1 MQRTNNMANA
11 DNNIDLQLKGY
22 ISNEERKSFFL
33 FAGAGSGKTY
43 SLVKLLENIQVIWG
57 NKLKQEHRQVAVITY
72 TNAATDEIMRR
83 IDYNPLFHVSTIHSF
98 VWDSIK
104 TYQKDIKARY
114 LQRLQANI
122 DELQAKIDATKNK
135 ETKTY
140 KANQE
145 KINYLIERKEA
156 KEKIDKF
163 IYNPNGD
170 NLKANSLNHS
180 DVIEIGTQMMQE
192 NLLLQQ
198 IITQQYP
205 FMLIDES
212 QDTRSGLVDAFFTIQ
227 KSFPN
232 DFTLGL
238 IGDIKQRIYMDGK
251 ADIKNLIPA
260 DWEKPEKVM
269 NYRCSKRIIQLA
281 NKISSVLDGSE
292 QQARDNAPEG
302 YVHLFLVN
310 SHDVLDKNAKELDMR
325 AQMSV
330 ITGDEQWNSDVK
342 VLTLEHRM
350 AAVRLDFED
359 FYELFARLPKYQ
371 MSFLQGE
378 MAEMSFFANMVFPLM
393 TMLKEYDGIG
403 VLNLLKKKSPLLE
416 AVPDRNYPEVLGK
429 IRKVLDNLRSSK
441 LEEMKVSEIIEFI
454 QKTSLFDI
462 PDYLLLALKSKE
474 EDIDKDDTEALV
486 WVKALQLPLGQFKAY
501 DDYVH
506 DRTPYATH
514 QGVKGLEFPR
524 VLVLVDDKE
533 AKGNL
538 FSYDKLF
545 KVAPLSNTDIQNKE
559 KGKDNSLDRTGR
571 LFYVTCT
578 RAKESLAI
586 VMYTSDPEKAKKT
599 SIENEW
605 FNEDEITII

>member
-1 MQRTNNMANA
+1 MANA
-11 DNNIDLQLKGY
+11 DNNIDSQLKEY
-22 ISNEERKSFFL
+22 ISKEKRKSFFL

-43 SLVKLLENIQVIWG
+43 SLVKFLENIQNVWG
-57 NKLKQEHRQVAVITY
+57 KELMQEHRQVAVITY

-122 DELQAKIDATKNK
+122 DDLKVKMEATKNK
-135 ETKTY
+135 ATRTY
-140 KANQE
+140 QANQE
-145 KINYLIERKEA
+145 RLNHLIERKEA

-198 IITQQYP
+198 IISQQYP
-205 FMLIDES
+205 FILIDES

-227 KSFPN
+227 KNFPKY
-232 DFTLGL
+232 FSLGL

-251 ADIKNLIPA
+251 ADIKSLIPI

-269 NYRCSKRIIQLA
+269 NYRCSKRVIQLA
-281 NKISSVLDGSE
+281 NKISSVLDGSHQE
-292 QQARDNAPEG
+292 ARDNAPEG
-302 YVHLFLVN
+302 FAHLFLVN
-310 SHDVLDKNAKELDMR
+310 AQEVLDKNMKEQDVRAK
-325 AQMSV
+325 MSS
-330 ITGDEQWNSDVK
+330 ITGDNKWKSDVK

-350 AAVRLDFED
+350 AAVRLGFEG
-359 FYELFARLPKYQ
+359 FYDLFARLPKYQ

-378 MAEMSFFANMVFPLM
+378 MADMSFFADLVFPLV
-393 TMLKEYDGIG
+393 TMLKEDDGIG
-403 VLNLLKKKSPLLE
+403 VLDLLKKNSPLLE
-416 AVPDRNYPEVLGK
+416 AVPDRDFPAMLAK
-429 IRKVLDNLRSSK
+429 IRKVLDVLRSSNV
-441 LEEMKVSEIIEFI
+441 EEMKASEIIEFV
-454 QKTSLFDI
+454 QKNTLFAI
-462 PDYLLLALKSKE
+462 PDHLVLALNSKE
-474 EDIDKDDTEALV
+474 EEIAKEDAESLV
-486 WVKALQLPLGQFKAY
+486 WVRALQLPLRQFKAY

-524 VLVLVDDKE
+524 VLVLIDDG
-533 AKGNL
+533 AARGNT

-545 KVAPLSNTDIQNKE
+545 NVAPLSNTDIQNKE
-559 KGKDNSLDRTGR
+559 KGKENSIDRTGR

-578 RAKESLAI
+578 CAKESLAI
-586 VMYTSDPEKAKKT
+586 LMYTSNPDKAKQT
-599 SIENEW
+599 AIQNGWFADNEI
-605 FNEDEITII
+605 DIL

>member
-1 MQRTNNMANA
+1 MANA
-11 DNNIDLQLKGY
+11 DNNIDLQLKECV
-22 ISNEERKSFFL
+22 SNEKRKSFFL

-43 SLVKLLENIQVIWG
+43 SLVKLLENIQNVWG
-57 NKLKQEHRQVAVITY
+57 NKLMREHRQVAVITY

-83 IDYNPLFHVSTIHSF
+83 IDYNSLFHVSTIHSF

-122 DELQAKIDATKNK
+122 DELQAKIEATKNK

-145 KINYLIERKEA
+145 KINHLIERKEA

-180 DVIEIGTQMMQE
+180 DVIEIGTQMLQE
-192 NLLLQQ
+192 NRLLQQ

-212 QDTRSGLVDAFFTIQ
+212 QDTRSGLIDAFFTIQ
-227 KSFPN
+227 KNYPN

-260 DWEKPEKVM
+260 DWEKPEKVK

-292 QQARDNAPEG
+292 QQARDDAPEG
-302 YVHLFLVN
+302 YVHLFLAN
-310 SHDVLDKNAKELDMR
+310 SHDVLDKIAKELDVR
-325 AQMSV
+325 AKMSA

-342 VLTLEHRM
+342 VLTLEHSM
-350 AAVRLDFED
+350 AAVRLDFKD

-378 MAEMSFFANMVFPLM
+378 MTDMTFFSNLIFPLVS
-393 TMLKEYDGIG
+393 MLKENDGIG
-403 VLNLLKKKSPLLE
+403 VLNLLKKDSPLLE
-416 AVPDRNYPEVLGK
+416 AVPDRDYPEMLGK
-429 IRKVLDNLRSSK
+429 IKKVLDELRNSNV
-441 LEEMKVSEIIEFI
+441 EEMKVSEIIEFV
-454 QKTSLFDI
+454 QRNMLFAI
-462 PDYLLLALKSKE
+462 PGHLKLALNSKE
-474 EDIDKDDTEALV
+474 EEVDKDDKESLA
-486 WVKALQLPLGQFKAY
+486 WVRALQLPLRQFKAY

-506 DRTPYATH
+506 ERTPYATH

-524 VLVLVDDKE
+524 VLVLIDE
-533 AKGNL
+533 EAAKGNM
-538 FSYDKLF
+538 FSCEKLF
-545 KVAPLSNTDIQNKE
+545 NVTPLSQTDIKNKE
-559 KGKDNSLDRTGR
+559 MGKENSIDRTSR

-586 VMYTSDPEKAKKT
+586 LMYTSNTERAKQTAIQYGWCEEKE
-599 SIENEW
+599 IE
-605 FNEDEITII
+605 IL

>member
-1 MQRTNNMANA
+1 MANA
-11 DNNIDLQLKGY
+11 DNNIDLQLKECV
-22 ISNEERKSFFL
+22 SNEKRKSFFL

-43 SLVKLLENIQVIWG
+43 SLVKLLENIQNVWG
-57 NKLKQEHRQVAVITY
+57 NKLMREHRQVAVITY

-83 IDYNPLFHVSTIHSF
+83 IDYNSLFHVSTIHSF

-122 DELQAKIDATKNK
+122 DELQAKIEATKNK

-145 KINYLIERKEA
+145 KINHLIERKEA

-180 DVIEIGTQMMQE
+180 DVIEIGTQMLQE
-192 NLLLQQ
+192 NRLLQQ

-212 QDTRSGLVDAFFTIQ
+212 QDTRSGLIDAFFTIQ
-227 KSFPN
+227 KNYPN

-260 DWEKPEKVM
+260 DWEKPEKVK

-292 QQARDNAPEG
+292 QQARDDAPEG
-302 YVHLFLVN
+302 YVHLFLAN
-310 SHDVLDKNAKELDMR
+310 SHDVLDKIAKELDVR
-325 AQMSV
+325 AKMSA

-342 VLTLEHRM
+342 VLTLEHSM
-350 AAVRLDFED
+350 AAVRLDFKD

-378 MAEMSFFANMVFPLM
+378 MTDMTFFSNLIFPLVS
-393 TMLKEYDGIG
+393 MLKENDGIG
-403 VLNLLKKKSPLLE
+403 VLNLLKKDSPLLE
-416 AVPDRNYPEVLGK
+416 AVPDRDYPEMLGK
-429 IRKVLDNLRSSK
+429 IKKVLDELRNSNV
-441 LEEMKVSEIIEFI
+441 EEMKVSEIIEFV
-454 QKTSLFDI
+454 QRNMLFAI
-462 PDYLLLALKSKE
+462 PGHLKLALNSKE
-474 EDIDKDDTEALV
+474 EEVDKDDKESLA
-486 WVKALQLPLGQFKAY
+486 WVRALQLPLRQFKAY

-506 DRTPYATH
+506 ERTPYATH

-524 VLVLVDDKE
+524 VLVLIDE
-533 AKGNL
+533 EAAKGNM
-538 FSYDKLF
+538 FSYEKLF
-545 KVAPLSNTDIQNKE
+545 NVAPLSQTDIKNKE
-559 KGKDNSLDRTGR
+559 MGKENSIDRTSR

-586 VMYTSDPEKAKKT
+586 LMYTSNTERAKQTAIHNGWFGK
-599 SIENEW
+599 NEI
-605 FNEDEITII
+605 DVL

>member
-1 MQRTNNMANA
+1 MANA
-11 DNNIDLQLKGY
+11 DNNIDLQLKECV
-22 ISNEERKSFFL
+22 SNEKRKSFFL

-43 SLVKLLENIQVIWG
+43 SLVKLLENIQNVWG
-57 NKLKQEHRQVAVITY
+57 NKLIREHRQVAVITY

-145 KINYLIERKEA
+145 KINHLIERKEA

-180 DVIEIGTQMMQE
+180 DVIEIGTQMLQE

-212 QDTRSGLVDAFFTIQ
+212 QDTRSGLVDAFFNIQ
-227 KSFPN
+227 KNFPN

-292 QQARDNAPEG
+292 QQARDVAPEG

-310 SHDVLDKNAKELDMR
+310 SHDVLDKNAKELDVR
-325 AQMSV
+325 AKMSA

-342 VLTLEHRM
+342 VLTLEHSM
-350 AAVRLDFED
+350 AAVRLDFKD
-359 FYELFARLPKYQ
+359 FYELFAHLPKYQ

-393 TMLKEYDGIG
+393 NMLKEDDGIG

-416 AVPDRNYPEVLGK
+416 AVPDRDYPEMLGK
-429 IRKVLDNLRSSK
+429 IRKVLDELRSSN
-441 LEEMKVSEIIEFI
+441 LDEMKVSEIIEFV
-454 QKTSLFDI
+454 QRNMLFAI
-462 PDYLLLALKSKE
+462 PDHLTLALNSKE
-474 EDIDKDDTEALV
+474 EEVDKDDKESLA
-486 WVKALQLPLGQFKAY
+486 WVRALQLPLRQFKAY

-506 DRTPYATH
+506 ERTPYATH

-524 VLVLVDDKE
+524 VLVLIDE
-533 AKGNL
+533 EAAKGNM
-538 FSYDKLF
+538 FSYEKLF
-545 KVAPLSNTDIQNKE
+545 NVTPLSQTDIKNKE
-559 KGKDNSLDRTGR
+559 MGKENSIDRTSR

-586 VMYTSDPEKAKKT
+586 LMYTSNTERAKQTAIHNGWFGK
-599 SIENEW
+599 NEI
-605 FNEDEITII
+605 DVL

>member
-1 MQRTNNMANA
+1 MANA
-11 DNNIDLQLKGY
+11 DNNIDLQLKECV
-22 ISNEERKSFFL
+22 SNEKRKSFFL

-43 SLVKLLENIQVIWG
+43 SLVKLLENIQNVWG
-57 NKLKQEHRQVAVITY
+57 NKLMREHRQVAVITY

-114 LQRLQANI
+114 LKRLQANI

-145 KINYLIERKEA
+145 KINHLIERKEA

-180 DVIEIGTQMMQE
+180 DVIEIGTQMLQV

-227 KSFPN
+227 KNFPN

-292 QQARDNAPEG
+292 QQARDDAPEG
-302 YVHLFLVN
+302 YVHLFLAN
-310 SHDVLDKNAKELDMR
+310 SHDVLDKIAKELDVR
-325 AQMSV
+325 AKMSA

-342 VLTLEHRM
+342 VLTLEHSM
-350 AAVRLDFED
+350 AAVRLDFKD

-378 MAEMSFFANMVFPLM
+378 MTDMTFFSNLIFPLVS
-393 TMLKEYDGIG
+393 MLKENDGIG
-403 VLNLLKKKSPLLE
+403 VLNLLKKDSPLLE
-416 AVPDRNYPEVLGK
+416 AVPDRDYPEMLGK
-429 IRKVLDNLRSSK
+429 IKKVLDELRNSNV
-441 LEEMKVSEIIEFI
+441 EEMKVSEIIEFV
-454 QKTSLFDI
+454 QRNMLFAI
-462 PDYLLLALKSKE
+462 PGHLKLALNSKE
-474 EDIDKDDTEALV
+474 EEVDKDDKESLA
-486 WVKALQLPLGQFKAY
+486 WVRALQLPLRQFKAY

-506 DRTPYATH
+506 ERTPYATH

-524 VLVLVDDKE
+524 VLVLIDE
-533 AKGNL
+533 EAAKGNM
-538 FSYDKLF
+538 FSYEKLF
-545 KVAPLSNTDIQNKE
+545 NVAPLSQTDIKNKDM
-559 KGKDNSLDRTGR
+559 GKENSIDRTSR

-586 VMYTSDPEKAKKT
+586 LMYTSKTERAKQT
-599 SIENEW
+599 AIQYGW
-605 FNEDEITII
+605 FEEREIDIL

>member
-1 MQRTNNMANA
+1 MR
-11 DNNIDLQLKGY
+11 
-22 ISNEERKSFFL
+22 
-33 FAGAGSGKTY
+33 
-43 SLVKLLENIQVIWG
+43 
-57 NKLKQEHRQVAVITY
+57 EHRQVAVITY

-135 ETKTY
+135 ERKTY

-145 KINYLIERKEA
+145 KINHLIERKEA

-180 DVIEIGTQMMQE
+180 DVIEIGTQMLQE
-192 NLLLQQ
+192 NRLLQQ

-227 KSFPN
+227 KNFPN

-260 DWEKPEKVM
+260 DWEKPEKVK

-292 QQARDNAPEG
+292 QQARDVAPEG

-310 SHDVLDKNAKELDMR
+310 SHDVLDKNAKELDVR
-325 AQMSV
+325 AKMSA

-350 AAVRLDFED
+350 AAVRLDFKD
-359 FYELFARLPKYQ
+359 FYELFAHLPKYQ

-393 TMLKEYDGIG
+393 NMLKEDDGIG

-416 AVPDRNYPEVLGK
+416 AVPDRDYPEMLGK
-429 IRKVLDNLRSSK
+429 IRKVLDELRSSN
-441 LEEMKVSEIIEFI
+441 LEEMKVSEIIEFV
-454 QKTSLFDI
+454 QRNMLFAI
-462 PDYLLLALKSKE
+462 PDHLTLALNSKE
-474 EDIDKDDTEALV
+474 EEVDKDDKESLA
-486 WVKALQLPLGQFKAY
+486 WVRALQLPLRQFKAY

-506 DRTPYATH
+506 ERTPYATH

-524 VLVLVDDKE
+524 VLVLIDE
-533 AKGNL
+533 EAAKGNM
-538 FSYDKLF
+538 FSYEKLF
-545 KVAPLSNTDIQNKE
+545 NVTPLSQTDIKNKE
-559 KGKDNSLDRTGR
+559 MGKENSIDRTSR

-586 VMYTSDPEKAKKT
+586 LMYTSNTERAKQTAIHNGWFGK
-599 SIENEW
+599 NEI
-605 FNEDEITII
+605 DVV

>member
-1 MQRTNNMANA
+1 MANA
-11 DNNIDLQLKGY
+11 DNNIDLQLKECV
-22 ISNEERKSFFL
+22 SNEKRKSFFL

-43 SLVKLLENIQVIWG
+43 SLVKLLENIQNVWG
-57 NKLKQEHRQVAVITY
+57 NKLMREHRQVAVITY

-145 KINYLIERKEA
+145 KINHLIERKEA

-227 KSFPN
+227 KNFPN

-292 QQARDNAPEG
+292 QQARDDAPEG

-310 SHDVLDKNAKELDMR
+310 SHNVLDKNAKELDVR
-325 AQMSV
+325 AKMSA

-371 MSFLQGE
+371 MSFLQGD

-393 TMLKEYDGIG
+393 NMLKEDDGIG

-416 AVPDRNYPEVLGK
+416 AVPDRDYPEMLGK
-429 IRKVLDNLRSSK
+429 IRKVLDELRSSN
-441 LEEMKVSEIIEFI
+441 LEEMKVSEIIEFV
-454 QKTSLFDI
+454 QRNMLFAI
-462 PDYLLLALKSKE
+462 PGHLTLALNSKE
-474 EDIDKDDTEALV
+474 EEVDKDDEESLA
-486 WVKALQLPLGQFKAY
+486 WVRALQLPLRQFKAY

-506 DRTPYATH
+506 ERTPYATH

-524 VLVLVDDKE
+524 VLVLIDE
-533 AKGNL
+533 EAAKGNM
-538 FSYDKLF
+538 FSYEKLF
-545 KVAPLSNTDIQNKE
+545 NVVPLSQTDIKNKE
-559 KGKDNSLDRTGR
+559 MGKENSIDRTSR

-586 VMYTSDPEKAKKT
+586 LMYTSNTERAKQTAIHNGWFGK
-599 SIENEW
+599 NEI
-605 FNEDEITII
+605 DVL

>member
-1 MQRTNNMANA
+1 MANA
-11 DNNIDLQLKGY
+11 DNNIDLQLKECV
-22 ISNEERKSFFL
+22 SNEKRKSFFL

-43 SLVKLLENIQVIWG
+43 SLVKLLENIQNVWG
-57 NKLKQEHRQVAVITY
+57 NKLMREHRQVAVITY

-122 DELQAKIDATKNK
+122 YELQAKIDATKNK

-145 KINYLIERKEA
+145 KINHLIERKEA

-180 DVIEIGTQMMQE
+180 DVIEIGTQMLQE

-227 KSFPN
+227 KNFPN

-292 QQARDNAPEG
+292 QQARDDAPEG

-310 SHDVLDKNAKELDMR
+310 SHNVLDKNAKELDVR
-325 AQMSV
+325 AKMSA

-342 VLTLEHRM
+342 VLTLEHSM
-350 AAVRLDFED
+350 AAVRLDFKD

-371 MSFLQGE
+371 MSFLQGD

-393 TMLKEYDGIG
+393 TMLKENDGIG

-416 AVPDRNYPEVLGK
+416 AVPDRDYPEMLAK
-429 IRKVLDNLRSSK
+429 IRNVLDELRSSN
-441 LEEMKVSEIIEFI
+441 LEEMKVSEIIEFV
-454 QKTSLFDI
+454 QRNMLFAI
-462 PDYLLLALKSKE
+462 PDHLTLALNSKE
-474 EDIDKDDTEALV
+474 EEVDKDDKESLA
-486 WVKALQLPLGQFKAY
+486 WVRALQLPLRQFKAY

-506 DRTPYATH
+506 ERTPYATH

-524 VLVLVDDKE
+524 VLVLIDE
-533 AKGNL
+533 EAAKGNM
-538 FSYDKLF
+538 FSYEKLF
-545 KVAPLSNTDIQNKE
+545 NVTPLSQTDIKNKE
-559 KGKDNSLDRTGR
+559 MGKENSIDRTSR

-586 VMYTSDPEKAKKT
+586 LMYTSNTERAKQTAIHNGWFGK
-599 SIENEW
+599 NEI
-605 FNEDEITII
+605 DVL

>member
-1 MQRTNNMANA
+1 MANA
-11 DNNIDLQLKGY
+11 DNNIDLQLKECV
-22 ISNEERKSFFL
+22 SNEKRKSFFL

-43 SLVKLLENIQVIWG
+43 SLVKLLENIQNVWG
-57 NKLKQEHRQVAVITY
+57 NKLMREHRQVAVITY

-104 TYQKDIKARY
+104 TYQKDIKVRY
-114 LQRLQANI
+114 LKRLQANI

-145 KINYLIERKEA
+145 KINHLIERKEA

-180 DVIEIGTQMMQE
+180 DVIEIGTQMLQV

-227 KSFPN
+227 KNFPN

-292 QQARDNAPEG
+292 QQARDDAPEG

-310 SHDVLDKNAKELDMR
+310 SHDDLDKNAKELDVR
-325 AQMSV
+325 AKMSA

-359 FYELFARLPKYQ
+359 FYELFAHLPKYQ

-378 MAEMSFFANMVFPLM
+378 MAEMSFFANKVFPLM
-393 TMLKEYDGIG
+393 TMLKENDGIG
-403 VLNLLKKKSPLLE
+403 VFNLLKKDSPLLE
-416 AVPDRNYPEVLGK
+416 AVPDRDYPEMLGK
-429 IRKVLDNLRSSK
+429 IRKVLDELRSSN
-441 LEEMKVSEIIEFI
+441 LEEMKVSEIIEFV
-454 QKTSLFDI
+454 QRNMLFAI
-462 PDYLLLALKSKE
+462 PGHLILALNSKE
-474 EDIDKDDTEALV
+474 EEVDKDDKESLA
-486 WVKALQLPLGQFKAY
+486 WVRALQLPLRQFKAY

-506 DRTPYATH
+506 ERTPYATH

-524 VLVLVDDKE
+524 VLVLIDE
-533 AKGNL
+533 EAAKGNM
-538 FSYDKLF
+538 FSYEKLF
-545 KVAPLSNTDIQNKE
+545 NVTPLSQTDIKNKE
-559 KGKDNSLDRTGR
+559 MGKENSIDRTSR

-586 VMYTSDPEKAKKT
+586 LMYTSNTERAKQTAIHNGWFGK
-599 SIENEW
+599 NEI
-605 FNEDEITII
+605 DVL

>member
-1 MQRTNNMANA
+1 MANA
-11 DNNIDLQLKGY
+11 DNNIDLQLKECV
-22 ISNEERKSFFL
+22 SNEKRKSFFL

-43 SLVKLLENIQVIWG
+43 SLVKLLENIQNVWG
-57 NKLKQEHRQVAVITY
+57 NKLMREHRQVAVITY

-83 IDYNPLFHVSTIHSF
+83 IDYNSLFHVSTIHSF

-122 DELQAKIDATKNK
+122 DELQAKIEATKNK

-145 KINYLIERKEA
+145 KINHLIERKEA

-180 DVIEIGTQMMQE
+180 DVIEIGTQMLQV
-192 NLLLQQ
+192 NLLLHQ

-227 KSFPN
+227 KNFPN

-292 QQARDNAPEG
+292 QQARDDAPEG
-302 YVHLFLVN
+302 YVHLFLAN
-310 SHDVLDKNAKELDMR
+310 SHDVLDKIAKELDVR
-325 AQMSV
+325 VKMSA
-330 ITGDEQWNSDVK
+330 ITGDKQWNSDVK

-350 AAVRLDFED
+350 AAVRLGFED
-359 FYELFARLPKYQ
+359 FYNLFYNLPKYQ

-378 MAEMSFFANMVFPLM
+378 MTDMTFFSNLIFPLVS
-393 TMLKEYDGIG
+393 MLKENDGIG
-403 VLNLLKKKSPLLE
+403 VLNLLKKESPLLE
-416 AVPDRNYPEVLGK
+416 AVPDRDYPEMLGK
-429 IRKVLDNLRSSK
+429 IRKVLDELRSSK
-441 LEEMKVSEIIEFI
+441 LGEMKVSEIIEFI

-474 EDIDKDDTEALV
+474 EDIDKEDAESLA
-486 WVKALQLPLGQFKAY
+486 WVRALQLPLEQFKAY

-524 VLVLVDDKE
+524 VLVIIDDKE
-533 AKGNL
+533 AKGKL

-545 KVAPLSNTDIQNKE
+545 EVAPLSDTDVKNKE
-559 KGKDNSLDRTGR
+559 NGKESSLDRTGR

-586 VMYTSDPEKAKKT
+586 LMYTSDPGKAKQT
-599 SIENEW
+599 AIHNGW
-605 FNEDEITII
+605 FEEREIDIL

>member
-22 ISNEERKSFFL
+22 ISKEERKSFFL

-180 DVIEIGTQMMQE
+180 DVIDIGTQMMQE

-302 YVHLFLVN
+302 YVHLFMVN

-325 AQMSV
+325 AKMSA

-393 TMLKEYDGIG
+393 TMLKEDDGIG

-416 AVPDRNYPEVLGK
+416 VVPDRNYPEVLGK

-454 QKTSLFDI
+454 QKNALFAV
-462 PDYLLLALKSKE
+462 PDHLILALNSKE
-474 EDIDKDDTEALV
+474 EEIDKEDAESLA
-486 WVKALQLPLGQFKAY
+486 WVRALQLPLRQFKTY

-506 DRTPYATH
+506 DRTSYATH

-524 VLVLVDDKE
+524 VLVLIDDE
-533 AKGNL
+533 AAKGNT

-559 KGKDNSLDRTGR
+559 KGKENSLDRTGR

>member
-1 MQRTNNMANA
+1 MANA
-11 DNNIDLQLKGY
+11 DNNIDLQLKECV
-22 ISNEERKSFFL
+22 SNEKRKSFFL

-43 SLVKLLENIQVIWG
+43 SLVKLLENIQNVWG
-57 NKLKQEHRQVAVITY
+57 NKLMREHRQVAVITY

-114 LQRLQANI
+114 LKRLQANI
-122 DELQAKIDATKNK
+122 YELQAKIDATKNK

-145 KINYLIERKEA
+145 KINHLIERKEA

-180 DVIEIGTQMMQE
+180 DVIEIGTQMLQE

-227 KSFPN
+227 KNFPN

-292 QQARDNAPEG
+292 QQARDDAPEG

-310 SHDVLDKNAKELDMR
+310 SHNVLDKNAKELDVR
-325 AQMSV
+325 AKMSA

-342 VLTLEHRM
+342 VLTLEHSM
-350 AAVRLDFED
+350 AAVRLDFKD

-371 MSFLQGE
+371 MSFLQGD

-393 TMLKEYDGIG
+393 TMLKENDGIG

-416 AVPDRNYPEVLGK
+416 AVPDRDYPEMLAK
-429 IRKVLDNLRSSK
+429 IRNVLDELRSSN
-441 LEEMKVSEIIEFI
+441 LEEMKVSEIIEFV
-454 QKTSLFDI
+454 QRNMLFAI
-462 PDYLLLALKSKE
+462 PDHLTLALNSKE
-474 EDIDKDDTEALV
+474 EEVDKDDKESLA
-486 WVKALQLPLGQFKAY
+486 WVRALQLPLRQFKAY

-506 DRTPYATH
+506 ERTPYATH

-524 VLVLVDDKE
+524 VLVLIDE
-533 AKGNL
+533 EAAKGNM
-538 FSYDKLF
+538 FSYEKLF
-545 KVAPLSNTDIQNKE
+545 NVTPLSQTDIKNKE
-559 KGKDNSLDRTGR
+559 MGKENSIDRTSR

-586 VMYTSDPEKAKKT
+586 LMYTSNTERAKQTAIHNGWFGK
-599 SIENEW
+599 NEI
-605 FNEDEITII
+605 DVL

>member
-1 MQRTNNMANA
+1 MANA
-11 DNNIDLQLKGY
+11 DNNIDLQLKECV
-22 ISNEERKSFFL
+22 SNEKRKSFFL

-43 SLVKLLENIQVIWG
+43 SLVKLLENIQNVWG
-57 NKLKQEHRQVAVITY
+57 NKLIREHRQVAVITY

-122 DELQAKIDATKNK
+122 DELQAKIAATKKK

-145 KINYLIERKEA
+145 KINHLIERKEA

-180 DVIEIGTQMMQE
+180 DVIEIGTQMLQE

-212 QDTRSGLVDAFFTIQ
+212 QDTRSGLVDAFFNIQ
-227 KSFPN
+227 KHFPN

-292 QQARDNAPEG
+292 QQARDVAPEG

-310 SHDVLDKNAKELDMR
+310 SHDVLDKNAKELDVR
-325 AQMSV
+325 AKMST

-342 VLTLEHRM
+342 VLTLEHSM
-350 AAVRLDFED
+350 AAVRLDFKD
-359 FYELFARLPKYQ
+359 FYELFAHLPKYQ

-393 TMLKEYDGIG
+393 NMLKEDDGIG

-416 AVPDRNYPEVLGK
+416 AVPDRDYPEMLGK
-429 IRKVLDNLRSSK
+429 IRKVLDELRSSN
-441 LEEMKVSEIIEFI
+441 LDEMKVSEIIEFV
-454 QKTSLFDI
+454 QRNMLFAI
-462 PDYLLLALKSKE
+462 PDHLTLALNTKE
-474 EDIDKDDTEALV
+474 EEVDKDDKESLA
-486 WVKALQLPLGQFKAY
+486 WVRALQLPLRQFKAY

-506 DRTPYATH
+506 ERTPYATH

-524 VLVLVDDKE
+524 VLVLIDE
-533 AKGNL
+533 EAAKGNM
-538 FSYDKLF
+538 FSYEKLF
-545 KVAPLSNTDIQNKE
+545 NVTPLSQTDIKNKE
-559 KGKDNSLDRTGR
+559 MGKENSIDRTSR

-586 VMYTSDPEKAKKT
+586 LMYTSNTERAKQTAIHNGWFGK
-599 SIENEW
+599 NEI
-605 FNEDEITII
+605 DVL

>member
-325 AQMSV
+325 AKMSV

>member
-1 MQRTNNMANA
+1 MANA
-11 DNNIDLQLKGY
+11 DNNIDLQLKECV
-22 ISNEERKSFFL
+22 SNEKRKSFFL

-43 SLVKLLENIQVIWG
+43 SLVKLLENIQNVWG
-57 NKLKQEHRQVAVITY
+57 NKLMREHRQVAVITY

-140 KANQE
+140 KANKE
-145 KINYLIERKEA
+145 KINHLIERKEA

-180 DVIEIGTQMMQE
+180 DVIEIGTQMLQE
-192 NLLLQQ
+192 NRLLQQ

-212 QDTRSGLVDAFFTIQ
+212 QDTRSGLVDAFYTIQ
-227 KSFPN
+227 KNFPN

-292 QQARDNAPEG
+292 QQARDDAPEG

-310 SHDVLDKNAKELDMR
+310 SHNVLDKNAKELDVR
-325 AQMSV
+325 AKMSA

-342 VLTLEHRM
+342 VLTLEHSM
-350 AAVRLDFED
+350 AAVRLDFKD

-371 MSFLQGE
+371 MSFLQGD

-393 TMLKEYDGIG
+393 TMLKENDGIG

-416 AVPDRNYPEVLGK
+416 AVPDRDYPEMLGK
-429 IRKVLDNLRSSK
+429 IRNVLDELRSSN
-441 LEEMKVSEIIEFI
+441 LEEMKVSEIIEFV
-454 QKTSLFDI
+454 QRNMLFAI
-462 PDYLLLALKSKE
+462 PDHLTLALNSKE
-474 EDIDKDDTEALV
+474 EEVDKDDKESLA
-486 WVKALQLPLGQFKAY
+486 WVRALQLPLRQFKAY

-506 DRTPYATH
+506 ERTPYATH

-524 VLVLVDDKE
+524 VLVLIDE
-533 AKGNL
+533 EAAKGNM
-538 FSYDKLF
+538 FSYEKLF
-545 KVAPLSNTDIQNKE
+545 NVTPLSQTDIKNKE
-559 KGKDNSLDRTGR
+559 MGKENSIDRTSR

-586 VMYTSDPEKAKKT
+586 LMYTSNTDRAKQTAIHNGWFGK
-599 SIENEW
+599 NEI
-605 FNEDEITII
+605 DVL

>member
-1 MQRTNNMANA
+1 MANA
-11 DNNIDLQLKGY
+11 DNNIDLQLKECV
-22 ISNEERKSFFL
+22 SNEKRKSFFL

-43 SLVKLLENIQVIWG
+43 SLVKLLENIQNVWG
-57 NKLKQEHRQVAVITY
+57 NKLMREHRQVAVITY

-83 IDYNPLFHVSTIHSF
+83 IDYNQLFHVSTIHSF

-122 DELQAKIDATKNK
+122 DELQAKIEATKNK

-145 KINYLIERKEA
+145 KINHLIERKEA

-180 DVIEIGTQMMQE
+180 DVIEIGTQMLQE
-192 NLLLQQ
+192 NRLLQQ

-212 QDTRSGLVDAFFTIQ
+212 QDTRSGLIDAFFTIQ
-227 KSFPN
+227 KNYPN

-260 DWEKPEKVM
+260 DWEQPEKVM

-292 QQARDNAPEG
+292 QQARDVAPEG

-310 SHDVLDKNAKELDMR
+310 SHDVLDKNAKELDVR
-325 AQMSV
+325 AKMSA

-342 VLTLEHRM
+342 VLTLEHSM
-350 AAVRLDFED
+350 AAVRLDFKD

-378 MAEMSFFANMVFPLM
+378 MTDMTFFSNLIFPLVS
-393 TMLKEYDGIG
+393 MLKENDGIG
-403 VLNLLKKKSPLLE
+403 VLNLLKKDSPLLE
-416 AVPDRNYPEVLGK
+416 AVPDRDYPEMLGK
-429 IRKVLDNLRSSK
+429 IKKVLDELRNSNV
-441 LEEMKVSEIIEFI
+441 EEMKVSEIIEFV
-454 QKTSLFDI
+454 QRNMLFAI
-462 PDYLLLALKSKE
+462 PGHLKLALNSKE
-474 EDIDKDDTEALV
+474 EEVDKDDKESLA
-486 WVKALQLPLGQFKAY
+486 WVRALQLPLRQFKAY

-506 DRTPYATH
+506 ERTPYATH

-524 VLVLVDDKE
+524 VLVLIDE
-533 AKGNL
+533 EAAKGNM
-538 FSYDKLF
+538 FSYEKLF
-545 KVAPLSNTDIQNKE
+545 NVTPLSQTDIKNKE
-559 KGKDNSLDRTGR
+559 MGKENSIDRTSR

-586 VMYTSDPEKAKKT
+586 LMYTSNTSVRDKK
-599 SIENEW
+599 
-605 FNEDEITII
+605 

>member
-1 MQRTNNMANA
+1 MANA
-11 DNNIDLQLKGY
+11 DNNIDLLLKECV
-22 ISNEERKSFFL
+22 SNEKRKSFFL

-43 SLVKLLENIQVIWG
+43 SLVKLLENIQNEWG
-57 NKLKQEHRQVAVITY
+57 NKLIREHRQVAVITY

-83 IDYNPLFHVSTIHSF
+83 IDYNLLFHVSTIHSF

-145 KINYLIERKEA
+145 KINHLIERKEA

-180 DVIEIGTQMMQE
+180 DVIEIGTQMLQE

-227 KSFPN
+227 KNFPN

-292 QQARDNAPEG
+292 QQARDVAPEG

-310 SHDVLDKNAKELDMR
+310 SHDVLDKNAKELDVR
-325 AQMSV
+325 AKMSA

-350 AAVRLDFED
+350 AAVRLDFKD
-359 FYELFARLPKYQ
+359 FYELFAHLPKYQ

-393 TMLKEYDGIG
+393 NMLKEDDGIG

-416 AVPDRNYPEVLGK
+416 AVPDRDYPEMLGK
-429 IRKVLDNLRSSK
+429 IRKVLDELRSSN
-441 LEEMKVSEIIEFI
+441 LDEMKVSEIIEFV
-454 QKTSLFDI
+454 QRNMLFAI
-462 PDYLLLALKSKE
+462 PDHLTLALNSKE
-474 EDIDKDDTEALV
+474 EEVDKDDKESLA
-486 WVKALQLPLGQFKAY
+486 WVRALQLPLRQFKAY

-506 DRTPYATH
+506 ERTPYATH

-524 VLVLVDDKE
+524 VLVLIDEE
-533 AKGNL
+533 ASKGNM
-538 FSYDKLF
+538 FSYEKLF
-545 KVAPLSNTDIQNKE
+545 NVIPLSQTDIKNKE
-559 KGKDNSLDRTGR
+559 MGKENSIDRTSR

-586 VMYTSDPEKAKKT
+586 LMYTSNTERAKQTAIHNGWFGK
-599 SIENEW
+599 NEI
-605 FNEDEITII
+605 DVL

>member
-1 MQRTNNMANA
+1 MANA
-11 DNNIDLQLKGY
+11 DNNIDLQLKECV
-22 ISNEERKSFFL
+22 SNEKRKSFFL

-43 SLVKLLENIQVIWG
+43 SLVKLLENIQNVWG
-57 NKLKQEHRQVAVITY
+57 NKLMREHRQVAVITY

-83 IDYNPLFHVSTIHSF
+83 IDYNLLFHVSTIHSF

-135 ETKTY
+135 ERKTY

-145 KINYLIERKEA
+145 KINHLIERKEA

-180 DVIEIGTQMMQE
+180 DVIEIGTQMLQE

-227 KSFPN
+227 KNFPN

-292 QQARDNAPEG
+292 QQARDDAPEG

-310 SHDVLDKNAKELDMR
+310 SHNVLDKNAKELDVR
-325 AQMSV
+325 AKMSA

-342 VLTLEHRM
+342 VLTLEHSM
-350 AAVRLDFED
+350 AAVRLDFKD

-371 MSFLQGE
+371 MSFLQGD

-393 TMLKEYDGIG
+393 TMLKENDGIG

-416 AVPDRNYPEVLGK
+416 AVPDRDYPEMLGK
-429 IRKVLDNLRSSK
+429 IRNVLDELRSSN
-441 LEEMKVSEIIEFI
+441 LDEMKVSEIIEFV
-454 QKTSLFDI
+454 QRNMLFAI
-462 PDYLLLALKSKE
+462 PDHLTLALNSKE
-474 EDIDKDDTEALV
+474 EEVDKDDKESLA
-486 WVKALQLPLGQFKAY
+486 WVRALQLPLRQFKAY

-506 DRTPYATH
+506 ERTPYATH

-524 VLVLVDDKE
+524 VLVLIDE
-533 AKGNL
+533 EAAKGNM
-538 FSYDKLF
+538 FSYEKLF
-545 KVAPLSNTDIQNKE
+545 NVTPLSQTDIKNKE
-559 KGKDNSLDRTGR
+559 MGKENSIDRTSR

-586 VMYTSDPEKAKKT
+586 LMYTSNTERAKQTAIHNGWFGK
-599 SIENEW
+599 NEI
-605 FNEDEITII
+605 DVL

>member
-1 MQRTNNMANA
+1 M
-11 DNNIDLQLKGY
+11 QLKECV
-22 ISNEERKSFFL
+22 SNEKRKSFFL

-43 SLVKLLENIQVIWG
+43 SLVKLLENIQNVWG
-57 NKLKQEHRQVAVITY
+57 NKLIREHRQVAVITY

-122 DELQAKIDATKNK
+122 DELQAKIAATKNK

-145 KINYLIERKEA
+145 KINHLIERKEA

-180 DVIEIGTQMMQE
+180 DVIEIGTQMLQE

-212 QDTRSGLVDAFFTIQ
+212 QDTRSGLVDAFFNIQ
-227 KSFPN
+227 KHFPN

-292 QQARDNAPEG
+292 QQARDVAPEG

-310 SHDVLDKNAKELDMR
+310 LHDVLDKNAKELDVR
-325 AQMSV
+325 AKMST

-342 VLTLEHRM
+342 VLTLEHSM
-350 AAVRLDFED
+350 AAVRLDFKD
-359 FYELFARLPKYQ
+359 FYELFAHLPKYQ

-393 TMLKEYDGIG
+393 NMLKEDDGIG

-416 AVPDRNYPEVLGK
+416 AVPDRDYPEMLGK
-429 IRKVLDNLRSSK
+429 IRKVLDELRSSN
-441 LEEMKVSEIIEFI
+441 LDEMKVSEIIEFV
-454 QKTSLFDI
+454 QRNMLFAI
-462 PDYLLLALKSKE
+462 PDHLTLALNSKE
-474 EDIDKDDTEALV
+474 EEVDEDDKESLA
-486 WVKALQLPLGQFKAY
+486 WVRALQLPLRQFKAY

-506 DRTPYATH
+506 ERTPYATH

-524 VLVLVDDKE
+524 VLVLIDE
-533 AKGNL
+533 EAAKGNM
-538 FSYDKLF
+538 FSYEKLF
-545 KVAPLSNTDIQNKE
+545 NVTPLSQTDIKNKE
-559 KGKDNSLDRTGR
+559 MGKENSIDRTSR

-586 VMYTSDPEKAKKT
+586 LMYTSNTERAKQTAIHNGWFGK
-599 SIENEW
+599 NEI
-605 FNEDEITII
+605 DVL

>member
-1 MQRTNNMANA
+1 MANA
-11 DNNIDLQLKGY
+11 DNNIDLQLKEY
-22 ISNEERKSFFL
+22 ISKEKRKSFFL

-43 SLVKLLENIQVIWG
+43 SLIKLLENIQNVWG
-57 NKLKQEHRQVAVITY
+57 NKLIREHRQVAVITY

-104 TYQKDIKARY
+104 TYQKDIKTRY

-122 DELQAKIDATKNK
+122 DELQAKIYATKNK

-145 KINYLIERKEA
+145 KINHLIERKEA

-180 DVIEIGTQMMQE
+180 DVIEIGTKMMQE

-227 KSFPN
+227 KNFSN

-260 DWEKPEKVM
+260 DWEKPEKVT
-269 NYRCSKRIIQLA
+269 NYRCGKRIIQLA

-292 QQARDNAPEG
+292 QQAREDAPEG

-310 SHDVLDKNAKELDMR
+310 SHEVLDKIAKELDVR
-325 AQMSV
+325 AKMSS
-330 ITGDEQWNSDVK
+330 ITGDNKWKSDVK

-350 AAVRLDFED
+350 AAVRLGFEG
-359 FYELFARLPKYQ
+359 FYDLFARLPKYQ

-378 MAEMSFFANMVFPLM
+378 MADMSFFADMVFPLV
-393 TMLKEYDGIG
+393 TMLKEDDGIG
-403 VLNLLKKKSPLLE
+403 VLNLLKKNSPLLE
-416 AVPDRNYPEVLGK
+416 AVPDRDYPAVLAK
-429 IRKVLDNLRSSK
+429 IRKMLDELRSSNV
-441 LEEMKVSEIIEFI
+441 EEMKASEIIEFV
-454 QKTSLFDI
+454 QKNTLFAI
-462 PDYLLLALKSKE
+462 PDHLVFALNSKEDEIDKEDAESLAWVRALLL
-474 EDIDKDDTEALV
+474 
-486 WVKALQLPLGQFKAY
+486 PLRQFKAY

-524 VLVLVDDKE
+524 VLVLIDDE
-533 AKGNL
+533 AAKGNS
-538 FSYDKLF
+538 FSYNKLF

-559 KGKDNSLDRTGR
+559 KGKENSLDRTGR

-586 VMYTSDPEKAKKT
+586 LMYTSNTERAKQTAIHNGWFGK
-599 SIENEW
+599 NEI
-605 FNEDEITII
+605 DVL

>member
-1 MQRTNNMANA
+1 MANA
-11 DNNIDLQLKGY
+11 DNNIDLQLKECV
-22 ISNEERKSFFL
+22 SNEKRKSFFL

-43 SLVKLLENIQVIWG
+43 SLVKLLENIQNVWG
-57 NKLKQEHRQVAVITY
+57 NKLMREHRQVAVITY

-122 DELQAKIDATKNK
+122 YELQAKIDATKNK

-145 KINYLIERKEA
+145 KINHLIERKEA

-180 DVIEIGTQMMQE
+180 DVIEIGTQMLQE

-227 KSFPN
+227 KNFPN

-292 QQARDNAPEG
+292 QQARDDAPEG

-310 SHDVLDKNAKELDMR
+310 SHNVLDKNAKELDVR
-325 AQMSV
+325 AKMSA

-342 VLTLEHRM
+342 VLTLEHSM
-350 AAVRLDFED
+350 AAVRLDFKD

-371 MSFLQGE
+371 MSFLQGD

-393 TMLKEYDGIG
+393 TMLKENDGIG

-416 AVPDRNYPEVLGK
+416 AVPDRDYPEMLAK
-429 IRKVLDNLRSSK
+429 IRNVLDALRSSN
-441 LEEMKVSEIIEFI
+441 LEEMKVSEIIEFV
-454 QKTSLFDI
+454 QRNMLFVI
-462 PDYLLLALKSKE
+462 PDHLTLALNSKE
-474 EDIDKDDTEALV
+474 EEVDKDDKESLA
-486 WVKALQLPLGQFKAY
+486 WVRALQLPLRQFKAY

-506 DRTPYATH
+506 ERTPYATH

-524 VLVLVDDKE
+524 VLVLIDE
-533 AKGNL
+533 EAAKGNM
-538 FSYDKLF
+538 FSYEKLF
-545 KVAPLSNTDIQNKE
+545 NVTPLSQTDIKNKE
-559 KGKDNSLDRTGR
+559 MGKENSIDRTSR

-586 VMYTSDPEKAKKT
+586 LMYTSNTERAKQTAIHNGWFGK
-599 SIENEW
+599 NEI
-605 FNEDEITII
+605 DVL

>member
-1 MQRTNNMANA
+1 MANA
-11 DNNIDLQLKGY
+11 DNNIDSQLKEY
-22 ISNEERKSFFL
+22 ISKEKRKSFFL

-43 SLVKLLENIQVIWG
+43 SLVKFLENIQNVWG
-57 NKLKQEHRQVAVITY
+57 KELMQEHRQVAVITY

-122 DELQAKIDATKNK
+122 DDLKVKMEATKNK
-135 ETKTY
+135 ATRTY
-140 KANQE
+140 QANQE
-145 KINYLIERKEA
+145 RLNHLIERKEA

-198 IITQQYP
+198 IISQQYP
-205 FMLIDES
+205 FILIDES

-227 KSFPN
+227 KNFPKY
-232 DFTLGL
+232 FSLGL

-251 ADIKNLIPA
+251 ADIKSLIPI

-269 NYRCSKRIIQLA
+269 NYRCSKRVIQLA
-281 NKISSVLDGSE
+281 NKISSVLDGSHQE
-292 QQARDNAPEG
+292 ARDNAPEG
-302 YVHLFLVN
+302 FAHLFLVN
-310 SHDVLDKNAKELDMR
+310 AQEVLDKNMKEQDVRAK
-325 AQMSV
+325 MSS
-330 ITGDEQWNSDVK
+330 ITGDNKWKSDVK

-350 AAVRLDFED
+350 AAVRLGFEG
-359 FYELFARLPKYQ
+359 FYDLFARLPKYQ

-378 MAEMSFFANMVFPLM
+378 MADMSFFADLVFPLV
-393 TMLKEYDGIG
+393 TMLKEDDGIG
-403 VLNLLKKKSPLLE
+403 VLDLLKKNSPLLE
-416 AVPDRNYPEVLGK
+416 AVPDRDFPAMLAK
-429 IRKVLDNLRSSK
+429 IRKVLDVLRSSNV
-441 LEEMKVSEIIEFI
+441 EEMKASEIIEFV
-454 QKTSLFDI
+454 QKNTLFAI
-462 PDYLLLALKSKE
+462 PDHLVLALNSKE
-474 EDIDKDDTEALV
+474 EEIAKEDAESLV
-486 WVKALQLPLGQFKAY
+486 WVRALQLPLRQFKAY

-524 VLVLVDDKE
+524 VLVLIDDG
-533 AKGNL
+533 AARGNT

-545 KVAPLSNTDIQNKE
+545 NVAPLSNTDIQNKE
-559 KGKDNSLDRTGR
+559 KGKENSIDRTGR

-586 VMYTSDPEKAKKT
+586 LMYTSNPDKAKQT
-599 SIENEW
+599 AIQNGWFADNEI
-605 FNEDEITII
+605 DIL

>member
-1 MQRTNNMANA
+1 MANV
-11 DNNIDLQLKGY
+11 DNNIDLQLKECV
-22 ISNEERKSFFL
+22 SNEKRKSFFL

-43 SLVKLLENIQVIWG
+43 SLVKLLENIQNVWG
-57 NKLKQEHRQVAVITY
+57 NKLMREHRQVAVITY

-145 KINYLIERKEA
+145 KINHLIERKEA

-170 NLKANSLNHS
+170 NLKANSLNHT
-180 DVIEIGTQMMQE
+180 DVIEIGTQMLQE
-192 NLLLQQ
+192 NRLLQQ

-227 KSFPN
+227 KNFPN

-292 QQARDNAPEG
+292 QQARDDAPEG

-310 SHDVLDKNAKELDMR
+310 SHNVLDKNAKELDVR
-325 AQMSV
+325 AKMSA

-342 VLTLEHRM
+342 VLTLEHSM
-350 AAVRLDFED
+350 AAVRLDFKD

-371 MSFLQGE
+371 MSFLQGD

-393 TMLKEYDGIG
+393 TMLKENDGIG

-416 AVPDRNYPEVLGK
+416 AVPDRDYPEMLGK
-429 IRKVLDNLRSSK
+429 IRNVLDELRSSN
-441 LEEMKVSEIIEFI
+441 LEEMKVSEIIEFV
-454 QKTSLFDI
+454 QRNMLFAI
-462 PDYLLLALKSKE
+462 PDHLTLALNSKE
-474 EDIDKDDTEALV
+474 EEVDKDDKESLA
-486 WVKALQLPLGQFKAY
+486 WVRALQLPLRQFKAY

-506 DRTPYATH
+506 ERTPYATH

-524 VLVLVDDKE
+524 VLVLIDE
-533 AKGNL
+533 EAAKGNM
-538 FSYDKLF
+538 FSYEKLF
-545 KVAPLSNTDIQNKE
+545 NVTPLSQTDIKNKE
-559 KGKDNSLDRTGR
+559 MGKENSIDRTSR

-586 VMYTSDPEKAKKT
+586 LMYTSNTERAKQTAIHNGWFGK
-599 SIENEW
+599 NEI
-605 FNEDEITII
+605 DVL

>member
-1 MQRTNNMANA
+1 MANA
-11 DNNIDLQLKGY
+11 DNNIDLQLKECV
-22 ISNEERKSFFL
+22 SNEKRKSFFL

-43 SLVKLLENIQVIWG
+43 SLVKLLENIQNVWG
-57 NKLKQEHRQVAVITY
+57 NKLIREHRQVAVITY

-104 TYQKDIKARY
+104 TYQKDIKACY

-145 KINYLIERKEA
+145 KINHLIERKEA

-180 DVIEIGTQMMQE
+180 DVIEIGTQMLQE

-227 KSFPN
+227 KNFPN

-292 QQARDNAPEG
+292 QQARDVAPEG

-310 SHDVLDKNAKELDMR
+310 SHDVLDKNAKELDVR
-325 AQMSV
+325 AKMSA

-342 VLTLEHRM
+342 VLTLEHSM
-350 AAVRLDFED
+350 AAVRLDFKD
-359 FYELFARLPKYQ
+359 FYELFAHMPKYQ

-393 TMLKEYDGIG
+393 NMLKEDDGIG

-416 AVPDRNYPEVLGK
+416 AVPDRDYPEMLGK
-429 IRKVLDNLRSSK
+429 IRKVLDELRSSNFD
-441 LEEMKVSEIIEFI
+441 EMKVSEIIEFV
-454 QKTSLFDI
+454 QRNMLFAI
-462 PDYLLLALKSKE
+462 PDHLTLALNSKE
-474 EDIDKDDTEALV
+474 EEVDKDDKESLA
-486 WVKALQLPLGQFKAY
+486 WVRALQLPLRQFKAY

-506 DRTPYATH
+506 ERTPYATH

-524 VLVLVDDKE
+524 VLVLIDE
-533 AKGNL
+533 EAAKGNM
-538 FSYDKLF
+538 FSYEKLF
-545 KVAPLSNTDIQNKE
+545 NVTPLSQTDIKNKE
-559 KGKDNSLDRTGR
+559 MGKENSIDRTSR

-586 VMYTSDPEKAKKT
+586 LMYTSNTERAKQTAIHNGWFGK
-599 SIENEW
+599 NEI
-605 FNEDEITII
+605 DVL

>member
-1 MQRTNNMANA
+1 MANA
-11 DNNIDLQLKGY
+11 DNNIDLQLKECV
-22 ISNEERKSFFL
+22 SNEKRKSFFL

-43 SLVKLLENIQVIWG
+43 SLVKLLENIQNVWG
-57 NKLKQEHRQVAVITY
+57 NKLMREHRQVAVITY

-83 IDYNPLFHVSTIHSF
+83 IDNNPLFHVSTIHSF

-114 LQRLQANI
+114 LKRLQANI

-145 KINYLIERKEA
+145 KINHLIERKDA

-180 DVIEIGTQMMQE
+180 DVIEIGTQMLQE

-227 KSFPN
+227 KNFPN

-292 QQARDNAPEG
+292 QQARDDAPEG

-310 SHDVLDKNAKELDMR
+310 SHNVLDKNAKELDVR
-325 AQMSV
+325 AKMSA

-342 VLTLEHRM
+342 VLTLEHSM
-350 AAVRLDFED
+350 AAVRLDFKD

-371 MSFLQGE
+371 MSFLQGD

-393 TMLKEYDGIG
+393 TMLKENDGIG

-416 AVPDRNYPEVLGK
+416 AVPDRDYPEMLGK
-429 IRKVLDNLRSSK
+429 IRNVLDELRSSN
-441 LEEMKVSEIIEFI
+441 LEEMKVSEIIEFV
-454 QKTSLFDI
+454 QRNMLFAI
-462 PDYLLLALKSKE
+462 PDHLTLALNSKE
-474 EDIDKDDTEALV
+474 EEVDKDDKESLA
-486 WVKALQLPLGQFKAY
+486 WVRALQLPLRQFKAY

-506 DRTPYATH
+506 ERTPYATH

-524 VLVLVDDKE
+524 VLVLIDE
-533 AKGNL
+533 EAAKGNM
-538 FSYDKLF
+538 FSYEKLF
-545 KVAPLSNTDIQNKE
+545 NVVPLSQTDIKNKE
-559 KGKDNSLDRTGR
+559 MGKENSIDRTSR

-586 VMYTSDPEKAKKT
+586 LMYTSNTERAKQTAIHNGWFGK
-599 SIENEW
+599 NEI
-605 FNEDEITII
+605 DVL

>member
-1 MQRTNNMANA
+1 MANA
-11 DNNIDLQLKGY
+11 DNNIDLLLKECV
-22 ISNEERKSFFL
+22 SNEKRKSFFL

-43 SLVKLLENIQVIWG
+43 SLVKLLENIQNEWG
-57 NKLKQEHRQVAVITY
+57 NKLIREHRQVAVITY

-135 ETKTY
+135 ERKTY

-145 KINYLIERKEA
+145 KINHLIERKEA

-180 DVIEIGTQMMQE
+180 DVIEIGTQMLQV

-227 KSFPN
+227 KNFPN

-292 QQARDNAPEG
+292 QQARDDAPEG

-310 SHDVLDKNAKELDMR
+310 SHNVLDKNAKELDVR
-325 AQMSV
+325 AKMSA

-350 AAVRLDFED
+350 AAVRLDFKD
-359 FYELFARLPKYQ
+359 FYELFAHLPKYQ

-393 TMLKEYDGIG
+393 NMLKEDDGIG

-416 AVPDRNYPEVLGK
+416 AVPDRDYPEMLGK
-429 IRKVLDNLRSSK
+429 IRKVLDELRSSN
-441 LEEMKVSEIIEFI
+441 LDEMKVSEIIEFV
-454 QKTSLFDI
+454 QRNMLFAI
-462 PDYLLLALKSKE
+462 PDHLTLALNSKE
-474 EDIDKDDTEALV
+474 EEVDKDDKESLA
-486 WVKALQLPLGQFKAY
+486 WVRALQLPLRQFKAY

-506 DRTPYATH
+506 ERTPYATH

-524 VLVLVDDKE
+524 VLVLIDE
-533 AKGNL
+533 EAAKGNM
-538 FSYDKLF
+538 FSYEKLF
-545 KVAPLSNTDIQNKE
+545 NVIPLSQTDIKNKE
-559 KGKDNSLDRTGR
+559 MGKENSIDRTSR

-586 VMYTSDPEKAKKT
+586 LMYTSNTERAKQTAIHNGWFGK
-599 SIENEW
+599 NEI
-605 FNEDEITII
+605 DVL

>member
-1 MQRTNNMANA
+1 MANA
-11 DNNIDLQLKGY
+11 DNNIDLLLKECV
-22 ISNEERKSFFL
+22 SNEKRKSFFL

-43 SLVKLLENIQVIWG
+43 SLVKLLENIQNEWG
-57 NKLKQEHRQVAVITY
+57 NKLIREHRQVAVITY

-83 IDYNPLFHVSTIHSF
+83 IDYNLLFHVSTIHSF

-145 KINYLIERKEA
+145 KINHLIERKEA

-180 DVIEIGTQMMQE
+180 DVIEIGTQMLQE

-227 KSFPN
+227 KNFPN

-292 QQARDNAPEG
+292 QQARDVAPEG

-310 SHDVLDKNAKELDMR
+310 SHDVLDKNAKELDVR
-325 AQMSV
+325 AKMSA

-350 AAVRLDFED
+350 AAVRLDFKD
-359 FYELFARLPKYQ
+359 FYELFAHLPKYQ

-393 TMLKEYDGIG
+393 NMLKEDDGIG

-416 AVPDRNYPEVLGK
+416 AVPDRDYPEMLGK
-429 IRKVLDNLRSSK
+429 IRKVLDELRSSN
-441 LEEMKVSEIIEFI
+441 LDEMKVSEIIEFV
-454 QKTSLFDI
+454 QRNMLFAI
-462 PDYLLLALKSKE
+462 PDHLTLALNSKE
-474 EDIDKDDTEALV
+474 EEVDKDDKESLA
-486 WVKALQLPLGQFKAY
+486 WVRALQLPLRQFKAY

-506 DRTPYATH
+506 ERTPYATH

-524 VLVLVDDKE
+524 VLVLIDE
-533 AKGNL
+533 EAAKGNM
-538 FSYDKLF
+538 FSYEKLF
-545 KVAPLSNTDIQNKE
+545 NVIPLSQTDIKNKE
-559 KGKDNSLDRTGR
+559 MGKENSIDRTSR

-586 VMYTSDPEKAKKT
+586 LMYTSNTERAKQTAIHNGWFGK
-599 SIENEW
+599 NEI
-605 FNEDEITII
+605 DVL

>member
-1 MQRTNNMANA
+1 MANA
-11 DNNIDLQLKGY
+11 DNNIDLLLKECV
-22 ISNEERKSFFL
+22 SNEKRKSFFL

-43 SLVKLLENIQVIWG
+43 SLVKLLENIQNEWG
-57 NKLKQEHRQVAVITY
+57 NKLIREHRQVAVITY

-145 KINYLIERKEA
+145 KINHLIERKEA

-180 DVIEIGTQMMQE
+180 DVIEIGTQMLQE

-227 KSFPN
+227 KNFPN

-292 QQARDNAPEG
+292 QQARDVAPEG

-310 SHDVLDKNAKELDMR
+310 SHDVLDKNAKELDVR
-325 AQMSV
+325 AKMSA

-350 AAVRLDFED
+350 AAVRLDFKD
-359 FYELFARLPKYQ
+359 FYELFAHLPKYQ

-393 TMLKEYDGIG
+393 NMLKEDDGIG

-416 AVPDRNYPEVLGK
+416 AVPDRDYPEMLGK
-429 IRKVLDNLRSSK
+429 IRKVLDELRSSN
-441 LEEMKVSEIIEFI
+441 LDEMKVSEIIEFV
-454 QKTSLFDI
+454 QRNMLFAI
-462 PDYLLLALKSKE
+462 PDHLTLALNSKE
-474 EDIDKDDTEALV
+474 EEVDKDDKESLA
-486 WVKALQLPLGQFKAY
+486 WVRALQLPLRQFKAY

-506 DRTPYATH
+506 ERTPYATH

-524 VLVLVDDKE
+524 VLVLIDE
-533 AKGNL
+533 EAAKGNM
-538 FSYDKLF
+538 FSYEKLF
-545 KVAPLSNTDIQNKE
+545 NVIPLSQTDIKNKE
-559 KGKDNSLDRTGR
+559 MGKENSIDRTSR

-586 VMYTSDPEKAKKT
+586 LMYTSNTERAKQTAIHNGWFGK
-599 SIENEW
+599 NEI
-605 FNEDEITII
+605 DVL

>member
-1 MQRTNNMANA
+1 MANA
-11 DNNIDLQLKGY
+11 DNNIDLQLKECV
-22 ISNEERKSFFL
+22 SNEKRKSFFL

-43 SLVKLLENIQVIWG
+43 SLVKLLENIQNVWG
-57 NKLKQEHRQVAVITY
+57 NKLIREHRQVAVITY

-122 DELQAKIDATKNK
+122 DELQAKIYATKNK

-145 KINYLIERKEA
+145 KINHLIERKGA

-180 DVIEIGTQMMQE
+180 DVIEIGTKMMQE

-227 KSFPN
+227 KNFSN

-260 DWEKPEKVM
+260 DWEKPEKVT
-269 NYRCSKRIIQLA
+269 NYRCGKRIIQLA

-292 QQARDNAPEG
+292 QQAREDAPEG

-310 SHDVLDKNAKELDMR
+310 SHEVLDKIAKELDVR
-325 AQMSV
+325 AKMSA

-342 VLTLEHRM
+342 VLTLEHSM
-350 AAVRLDFED
+350 AAVRLDFKD
-359 FYELFARLPKYQ
+359 FYELFAHLPKYQ

-378 MAEMSFFANMVFPLM
+378 MAEMSFFADMVFPLM
-393 TMLKEYDGIG
+393 NMLKEDDGIG

-416 AVPDRNYPEVLGK
+416 AVPDRDYPAMLAK
-429 IRKVLDNLRSSK
+429 IRKVLDELRSSNV
-441 LEEMKVSEIIEFI
+441 EEMKASEIIEFV
-454 QKTSLFDI
+454 QKNTLFAI
-462 PDYLLLALKSKE
+462 PDHLVFALNSKEDEIDKEDAESLAWVRALLL
-474 EDIDKDDTEALV
+474 
-486 WVKALQLPLGQFKAY
+486 PLRQFKAY

-524 VLVLVDDKE
+524 VLVLIDDE
-533 AKGNL
+533 AAKGNS
-538 FSYDKLF
+538 FSYNKLF

-559 KGKDNSLDRTGR
+559 KGKENSLDRTGR

-586 VMYTSDPEKAKKT
+586 LMYTSNPGKAKQT
-599 SIENEW
+599 AIQNGWFEDNEI
-605 FNEDEITII
+605 DIL

>member
-1 MQRTNNMANA
+1 MQRTNNMANT
-11 DNNIDLQLKGY
+11 DNNIDLQLKEY
-22 ISNEERKSFFL
+22 ISKENRKSFFL

-43 SLVKLLENIQVIWG
+43 SLVKLLENIQIEWG
-57 NKLKQEHRQVAVITY
+57 NKLMQEHRQVAVITY

-104 TYQKDIKARY
+104 TYQKDIKTCY

-122 DELQAKIDATKNK
+122 DELQAKIYVTKNK

-140 KANQE
+140 KANQD
-145 KINYLIERKEA
+145 KLKRQIERKEA

-170 NLKANSLNHS
+170 NLKTNSLNHS
-180 DVIEIGTQMMQE
+180 DVIEIGTKMMQE

-212 QDTRSGLVDAFFTIQ
+212 QDTRSGLVDVFFTIQ
-227 KSFPN
+227 KNFSD

-260 DWEKPEKVM
+260 DWEKPKKVM

-281 NKISSVLDGSE
+281 NKISSVLDGSRQE
-292 QQARDNAPEG
+292 ARDNAPDG

-310 SHDVLDKNAKELDMR
+310 SQDVLDKNLTELEVRAK
-325 AQMSV
+325 MSD
-330 ITGDEQWNSDVK
+330 ITRDNQWNSDVK

-350 AAVRLDFED
+350 AAVRLGFED
-359 FYELFARLPKYQ
+359 FYELFYNLPKYQ

-378 MAEMSFFANMVFPLM
+378 MTEMCFFTNSIFPLM
-393 TMLKEYDGIG
+393 SMLKEDDGIG
-403 VLNLLKKKSPLLE
+403 VLNLLKKNSPLLE
-416 AVPDRNYPEVLGK
+416 AVPDRDYPEMLGK
-429 IRKVLDNLRSSK
+429 IRKVLDDLRSFNV
-441 LEEMKVSEIIEFI
+441 EEMRVSEIIEFV
-454 QKTSLFDI
+454 QKNTLFAI
-462 PDYLLLALKSKE
+462 PDHLILALNSKE
-474 EDIDKDDTEALV
+474 EEIDKDDTESLA
-486 WVKALQLPLGQFKAY
+486 WVRALQLPLRQFKAY

-506 DRTPYATH
+506 ARTLYATH

-524 VLVLVDDKE
+524 VLVLIDDEE
-533 AKGNL
+533 ARGNT

-545 KVAPLSNTDIQNKE
+545 NVAPLSNTDIKNKE
-559 KGKDNSLDRTGR
+559 VGKENSIDRTGR

-586 VMYTSDPEKAKKT
+586 LMYTSDPDKAKQT
-599 SIENEW
+599 AIQNSWFEENEI
-605 FNEDEITII
+605 DVL

>member
-1 MQRTNNMANA
+1 MANA
-11 DNNIDLQLKGY
+11 DNNIDLQLKECV
-22 ISNEERKSFFL
+22 SNEKRKSFFL

-43 SLVKLLENIQVIWG
+43 SLVKLLENIQNVWG
-57 NKLKQEHRQVAVITY
+57 NKLMREHRQVAVITY

-114 LQRLQANI
+114 LKRLQANI

-145 KINYLIERKEA
+145 KINHLIERKEA

-170 NLKANSLNHS
+170 NLKVNSLNHS
-180 DVIEIGTQMMQE
+180 DVIEIGTQMLQV

-212 QDTRSGLVDAFFTIQ
+212 QDTKSGLVDAFFTIQ
-227 KSFPN
+227 KNFPN

-292 QQARDNAPEG
+292 QQARDDAPEG

-310 SHDVLDKNAKELDMR
+310 SHDDLDKNAKELDVR
-325 AQMSV
+325 AKMSA

-359 FYELFARLPKYQ
+359 FYELFAHLPKYQ

-378 MAEMSFFANMVFPLM
+378 MAEMSFFANKVFPLM
-393 TMLKEYDGIG
+393 TMLKENDGIG
-403 VLNLLKKKSPLLE
+403 VFNLLKKDSPLLE
-416 AVPDRNYPEVLGK
+416 AVPDRDYPEMLGK
-429 IRKVLDNLRSSK
+429 IRKVLDELRSSN
-441 LEEMKVSEIIEFI
+441 LEEMKVSEIIEFV
-454 QKTSLFDI
+454 QRNMLFAI
-462 PDYLLLALKSKE
+462 PGHLTLALNSKE
-474 EDIDKDDTEALV
+474 EEVDKDDKESLA
-486 WVKALQLPLGQFKAY
+486 WVRALQLPLRQFKAY

-506 DRTPYATH
+506 ERTPYATH

-524 VLVLVDDKE
+524 VLVLIDE
-533 AKGNL
+533 EAAKGNM
-538 FSYDKLF
+538 FSYEKLF
-545 KVAPLSNTDIQNKE
+545 NVTPLSQTDIKNKE
-559 KGKDNSLDRTGR
+559 MGKENSIDRTSR

-586 VMYTSDPEKAKKT
+586 LMYTSNTERAKQTAIHNGWFGK
-599 SIENEW
+599 NEI
-605 FNEDEITII
+605 DVL

>member
-1 MQRTNNMANA
+1 MANA
-11 DNNIDLQLKGY
+11 DNNIDLQLKECV
-22 ISNEERKSFFL
+22 SNEKRKSFFL

-43 SLVKLLENIQVIWG
+43 SLVKLLENIQNEWG
-57 NKLKQEHRQVAVITY
+57 NKLIREHRQVAVITY

-104 TYQKDIKARY
+104 TFQKDIKARY

-145 KINYLIERKEA
+145 KINHLIERKEA

-180 DVIEIGTQMMQE
+180 DVIEIGTQMLQE
-192 NLLLQQ
+192 NRLLQQ

-227 KSFPN
+227 KNFPN

-292 QQARDNAPEG
+292 QQARDVAPEG

-310 SHDVLDKNAKELDMR
+310 SHDVLDKNVKELDVR
-325 AQMSV
+325 AKMSA

-350 AAVRLDFED
+350 AAVRLDFKD
-359 FYELFARLPKYQ
+359 FYELFAHLPKYQ

-393 TMLKEYDGIG
+393 NMLKEDDGIG

-416 AVPDRNYPEVLGK
+416 AVPDRDYPEMLGK
-429 IRKVLDNLRSSK
+429 IRKVLDELRSSN
-441 LEEMKVSEIIEFI
+441 LDEMKVSEIIEFV
-454 QKTSLFDI
+454 QRNMLFAI
-462 PDYLLLALKSKE
+462 PDHLTLALNSKE
-474 EDIDKDDTEALV
+474 EEVDKDDKESLA
-486 WVKALQLPLGQFKAY
+486 WVRALQLPLRQFKAY

-506 DRTPYATH
+506 ERTPYATH

-524 VLVLVDDKE
+524 VLVLIDE
-533 AKGNL
+533 EAAKGNM
-538 FSYDKLF
+538 FSYEKLF
-545 KVAPLSNTDIQNKE
+545 NVTPLSQTDIKNKE
-559 KGKDNSLDRTGR
+559 MGKENSIDRTSR

-586 VMYTSDPEKAKKT
+586 LMYTSNTERAKQTAIHNGWFGK
-599 SIENEW
+599 NEI
-605 FNEDEITII
+605 DVV

>member
-1 MQRTNNMANA
+1 MANA
-11 DNNIDLQLKGY
+11 DNNIDLQLKECV
-22 ISNEERKSFFL
+22 SNEKRKSFFL

-43 SLVKLLENIQVIWG
+43 SLVKLLENIQNVWG
-57 NKLKQEHRQVAVITY
+57 NKLMREHRQVAVITY

-145 KINYLIERKEA
+145 KINHLIERKEA

-180 DVIEIGTQMMQE
+180 DVIEIGTQMLQE
-192 NLLLQQ
+192 NRLLQQ
-198 IITQQYP
+198 IITQQDP

-227 KSFPN
+227 KNYPN

-269 NYRCSKRIIQLA
+269 NYRCGKRIIQLA

-292 QQARDNAPEG
+292 QQARDDAPEG
-302 YVHLFLVN
+302 YVHLFLAN
-310 SHDVLDKNAKELDMR
+310 SHDVLDKIAKELDVR
-325 AQMSV
+325 AKMSA
-330 ITGDEQWNSDVK
+330 ITGDKQWNSDVK
-342 VLTLEHRM
+342 VLTLEHSM
-350 AAVRLDFED
+350 AAVRLDFKD

-378 MAEMSFFANMVFPLM
+378 MTDMTFFSNLIFPLVS
-393 TMLKEYDGIG
+393 MLKENDGIG
-403 VLNLLKKKSPLLE
+403 VLNLLKKESPLLE
-416 AVPDRNYPEVLGK
+416 AVPDRDYPEMLGK
-429 IRKVLDNLRSSK
+429 IRKVLDELRSSN
-441 LEEMKVSEIIEFI
+441 LEEMKVSEIIEFV
-454 QKTSLFDI
+454 QRNMLFAI
-462 PDYLLLALKSKE
+462 PGHLKLALNSKE
-474 EDIDKDDTEALV
+474 EEVDKDDKESLA
-486 WVKALQLPLGQFKAY
+486 WVRALQLPLRQFKAY

-506 DRTPYATH
+506 ERTPYATH

-524 VLVLVDDKE
+524 VLVLIDE
-533 AKGNL
+533 EAAKGNM
-538 FSYDKLF
+538 FSYEKLF
-545 KVAPLSNTDIQNKE
+545 NVTPLSQTDIKNKE
-559 KGKDNSLDRTGR
+559 MGKENSIDRTSR

-586 VMYTSDPEKAKKT
+586 LMYTSNTERAKQT
-599 SIENEW
+599 AIQYGW
-605 FNEDEITII
+605 FDEREIDLL

>member
-1 MQRTNNMANA
+1 MANA
-11 DNNIDLQLKGY
+11 DNNIDLQLKECV
-22 ISNEERKSFFL
+22 SNEKRKSFFL

-43 SLVKLLENIQVIWG
+43 SLVKLLENIQNVWG
-57 NKLKQEHRQVAVITY
+57 NKLMREHRQVAVITY

-104 TYQKDIKARY
+104 TYQKDIKVRY
-114 LQRLQANI
+114 LKRLQANI

-145 KINYLIERKEA
+145 KINHLIERKEA

-180 DVIEIGTQMMQE
+180 DVIEIGTQMLQV

-212 QDTRSGLVDAFFTIQ
+212 QDTRSGLIDAFFTIQ
-227 KSFPN
+227 KNFPN

-292 QQARDNAPEG
+292 QQARDDAPEG

-310 SHDVLDKNAKELDMR
+310 SHDDLDKNAKELDVR
-325 AQMSV
+325 AKMSA

-359 FYELFARLPKYQ
+359 FYELFAHLPKYQ

-378 MAEMSFFANMVFPLM
+378 MAEMSFFANKVFPLM
-393 TMLKEYDGIG
+393 TMLKENDGIG
-403 VLNLLKKKSPLLE
+403 VFNLLKKDSPLLE
-416 AVPDRNYPEVLGK
+416 AVPDRDYPEMLGK
-429 IRKVLDNLRSSK
+429 IRKVLDELRSSN
-441 LEEMKVSEIIEFI
+441 LEEMKVSEIIEFV
-454 QKTSLFDI
+454 QRNMLFAI
-462 PDYLLLALKSKE
+462 PGHLILALNSKE
-474 EDIDKDDTEALV
+474 EEVDKDDKESLA
-486 WVKALQLPLGQFKAY
+486 WVRALQLPLRQFKAY

-506 DRTPYATH
+506 ERTPYATH

-524 VLVLVDDKE
+524 VLVLIDE
-533 AKGNL
+533 EAAKGNM
-538 FSYDKLF
+538 FSYEKLF
-545 KVAPLSNTDIQNKE
+545 NVTPLSQTDIKNKE
-559 KGKDNSLDRTGR
+559 MGKENSIDRTSR

-586 VMYTSDPEKAKKT
+586 LMYTSNTERAKQTAIHNGWFGK
-599 SIENEW
+599 NEI
-605 FNEDEITII
+605 DVL